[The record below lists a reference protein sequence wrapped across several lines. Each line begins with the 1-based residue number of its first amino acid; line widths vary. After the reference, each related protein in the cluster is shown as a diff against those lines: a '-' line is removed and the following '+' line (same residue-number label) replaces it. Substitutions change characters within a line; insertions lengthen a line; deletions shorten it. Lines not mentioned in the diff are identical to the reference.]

1 MARPAALVLLTL
13 GCRATGV
20 LSFHVTGIG
29 LLVLASLFGIAPPG
43 VIFVGFTSLVT
54 PLVLALLD
62 YLWWRW
68 LGHLE

>member
-1 MARPAALVLLTL
+1 M
-13 GCRATGV
+13 

-29 LLVLASLFGIAPPG
+29 LFVLASLFGIAPPG
-43 VIFVGFTSLVT
+43 VIFAGFTSLVT
-54 PLVLALLD
+54 PLVLAPLD